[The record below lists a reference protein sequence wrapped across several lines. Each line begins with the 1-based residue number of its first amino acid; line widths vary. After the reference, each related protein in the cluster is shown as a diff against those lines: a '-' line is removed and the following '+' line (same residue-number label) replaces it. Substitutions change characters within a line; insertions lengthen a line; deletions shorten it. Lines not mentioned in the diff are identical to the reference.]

1 MKIPSM
7 FSSQR
12 VSFKAKLNERG
23 INHIKNVEK
32 KTDATFIYR
41 IRSRFGFN
49 IFFSKLAQ
57 HLI

>member
-49 IFFSKLAQ
+49 IFFPSW
-57 HLI
+57 HNI